1 MRSALLATTLKALF
15 KIRRTVVIVGPPG
28 GGKTSIV
35 HQVAHDLGVPIIEK
49 VMPTMLVEDF
59 GIPMPNPET
68 GELTYM
74 VPEWFPVEGKAAPE
88 GILLF
93 DDRNQANTDLQK
105 VMANI
110 CQARTLH
117 GHRLPD
123 GWQVVSTGNRQSDR
137 AGAVKILSH
146 LANRE
151 TELEYETVVE
161 DWSVW
166 AIENGVPGIAIAFFN
181 FRPSLLNAFD
191 AAKDRNATPRSWT
204 EGVFK
209 VMGNVPPESEFEC
222 FKGAVGEGPA
232 AEFSAFLK
240 VYRSLP
246 DPDLVLTN
254 PKTVKVPDDPS
265 TLYAL
270 CGALSERVQRSSM
283 SNFVEFINRMP
294 TEFGLLAI
302 KMAIL
307 RDRMLA
313 THPAYGQ
320 WATVHGHNLI

>member
-1 MRSALLATTLKALF
+1 MRSALLASTLKSLF

-35 HQVAHDLGVPIIEK
+35 HQVARDLGVPIIEK
-49 VMPTMLVEDF
+49 HMPTMLVEDY

-74 VPEWFPVEGKAAPE
+74 VPDWFPVEGKAAPE

-117 GHRLPD
+117 GHRMPD
-123 GWQVVSTGNRQSDR
+123 GWQVISTGNRQSDR

-161 DWSVW
+161 DWSEW
-166 AIENGVPGIAIAFFN
+166 AIDNGVPPLAIAFFN
-181 FRPSLLNAFD
+181 FRPSLLNAFE
-191 AAKDRNATPRSWT
+191 ASRDRNATPRSWV
-204 EGVFK
+204 EGVFN

-246 DPDLVLTN
+246 DPDMVLKN
-254 PKTVKVPDDPS
+254 PKTATVPTDPS
-265 TLYAL
+265 TLYAI
-270 CGALSERVQRSSM
+270 CGALAERVTRENM
-283 SNFVEFINRMP
+283 TKFVEYINRIP
-294 TEFGLLAI
+294 TEFSLLAI
-302 KMAIL
+302 KLAIL
-307 RDRMLA
+307 RNRLLTA
-313 THPAYGQ
+313 HPAYVS
-320 WATVHGHNLI
+320 WAQIHGHNLI